1 MHAIHLINIYTAHTL
16 SYSYHICHREGR
28 RTLLAP
34 SSGRV
39 YCGTRPA
46 PAVGR
51 RYWPVYVYSI

>member
-1 MHAIHLINIYTAHTL
+1 MYIYGLNIIIHNIHV
-16 SYSYHICHREGR
+16 SYSYRIGHPEGR

-39 YCGTRPA
+39 CCGIRLA

-51 RYWPVYVYSI
+51 RYWPVYVYGI